1 MIHIQETSLRS
12 LSMCMKRHA
21 KTYYYLISHTVLV
34 DTTGR
39 VSESQESINPYILA
53 QHSLLLQLQQSIG
66 AHDMWNLS
74 CFKYLTLSQKQVH
87 SQKQNVCRQ
96 LKNTQ
101 YIGLVYKLPRR
112 EEIQRSRVATSRLS
126 DGYLM

>member
-1 MIHIQETSLRS
+1 MIHIQETSLHS

-21 KTYYYLISHTVLV
+21 KIYYYLISHTVLV

-66 AHDMWNLS
+66 A
-74 CFKYLTLSQKQVH
+74 
-87 SQKQNVCRQ
+87 QN
-96 LKNTQ
+96 
-101 YIGLVYKLPRR
+101 
-112 EEIQRSRVATSRLS
+112 
-126 DGYLM
+126 M